1 MPDPFPTKGGVVQK
15 DYIIERLKFLT
26 EFFKLCWLDA
36 AALDGTSEKRHAMI
50 LEYLAPAL
58 AIVAMVTFAV
68 VAWKIIDNT

>member
-1 MPDPFPTKGGVVQK
+1 
-15 DYIIERLKFLT
+15 
-26 EFFKLCWLDA
+26 
-36 AALDGTSEKRHAMI
+36 MI